1 MSGKILA
8 SVGDAVTLD
17 LVDVLAERAEIDRAS
32 ARKAA
37 ELGVP
42 AILAALTEGVLRA
55 DGVARMT
62 QALQKGP
69 AAWGQTQQGAAGVT
83 AFLLGDQR
91 AGALASA
98 IGRFVGARASSSLIF
113 LDDLTVAI
121 LDALGQVGGD
131 VKADGKVIAK
141 LLKAQSEDIA
151 AAVPLGLA
159 ALLGANGSS
168 ERAGSVL
175 PAATRARDGSSL
187 ARARGASRAAW
198 VLALLVLTGL
208 AWYLLAVGMQQQSDG
223 EPGDRVLSAV
233 PDARPLGQVGIRAE
247 VVTATAQLHRPDLFG
262 SAGDT
267 ARSVT
272 DLLGGTERRIAT
284 GLVRLGRLFGLH
296 ERGVPVLAA
305 DVAPSPDQRRAEAC
319 RSLGGAKAAG
329 SGPSAPDLAR
339 QNLSFASEGLREAIC
354 NSRPIA
360 NEHSAGSGAATQ

>member
-42 AILAALTEGVLRA
+42 SILAALTEAVLRA
-55 DGVARMT
+55 DVVARMT

-69 AAWGQTQQGAAGVT
+69 AAWGRTQQGAAGLT

-113 LDDLTVAI
+113 LDDLTLAI
-121 LDALGQVGGD
+121 LDALGQVSGD

-175 PAATRARDGSSL
+175 PTATRARDGSSL
-187 ARARGASRAAW
+187 ARGRGAGRAAW

-208 AWYLLAVGMQQQSDG
+208 AWYLLAVGIEQQSDG
-223 EPGDRVLSAV
+223 GDRVLSAV
-233 PDARPLGQVGIRAE
+233 PDARPLGQVGMRAE
-247 VVTATAQLHRPDLFG
+247 VVTATAQLRRPDLFS
-262 SAGDT
+262 SAGDKM
-267 ARSVT
+267 RSVT
-272 DLLGGTERRIAT
+272 DLLGGTEARIAT
-284 GLVRLGRLFGLH
+284 ALVSLGRLFGLH
-296 ERGVPVLAA
+296 ERGVPVLTA

-319 RSLGGAKAAG
+319 RVLGGAKAAG

-339 QNLSFASEGLREAIC
+339 QNPSFASEGLREAIC
-354 NSRPIA
+354 NSRPIT
-360 NEHSAGSGAATQ
+360 NEPSAGSGAATR